1 MFSVILNNIYLC
13 WPAFFSS
20 CSSYIKVVRLVFCT
34 VLKVN
39 GSCTITLFWCKGP
52 CIWYM
57 LLIRQVISPLAEV
70 CLMFIDAHHY
80 KRIVFMKLWGWKVDI
95 WDTFSLASL
104 QWHPQF
110 DIQGVYSLSGRA
122 SYHKISWSLEA
133 ARLYAITMASLRQAS
148 RQQRCR
154 GACQISEQLKKSRPE
169 SRDFATSRD
178 LTARRPSD

>member
-1 MFSVILNNIYLC
+1 MLTNIDFKLQFLYVC
-13 WPAFFSS
+13 
-20 CSSYIKVVRLVFCT
+20 RLVFCT

-80 KRIVFMKLWGWKVDI
+80 KRIVFIKWGWKVDI

-110 DIQGVYSLSGRA
+110 DIEGLYSLTGWA
-122 SYHKISWSLEA
+122 SYHNISWSLEA
-133 ARLYAITMASLRQAS
+133 ARLYAITMASLRYLTGIPAAALS
-148 RQQRCR
+148 RCLSNFRAIEKVSTR
-154 GACQISEQLKKSRPE
+154 ISWL
-169 SRDFATSRD
+169 RDFTRSYGKTSVR
-178 LTARRPSD
+178 LVNTGPG